1 MNNTKLANDIEVSK
15 AKKTSV
21 IPNNIDVIEKV
32 DSLNSLSYNLR
43 KSDPKK
49 ALSYSEE
56 AKRLASGSSY
66 EKGLAYS
73 LRNHGICNWRLAD
86 YNTSLKNFTES
97 IHIFNKLHD
106 KVGKASSLNG
116 MGIVYRKL
124 REYTKSIEFY
134 SESLKLYT
142 ELNDNRGEAISL
154 NNIGIIYT
162 RLGNYPKA
170 LRLYNSSYQ
179 IYNAIEDK
187 YGEATS
193 LNNIGLAYTNLGE
206 YSKAL
211 RSSLKAQKIFKELND
226 KRGEAETLTNIVTIY
241 NKFKQNKKAL
251 IYENQSLKIKEETN
265 DLRGQSNSLINIGNT
280 YYNLG
285 ELDKA
290 LDYLFK
296 SLYIKKEIGDSEGE
310 ANSLVSIAI
319 TYIKMNDLDKANNYL
334 IESIKIQQ
342 KIEDRSGEIVSLTSL
357 GRIFINK
364 KEYDKAIEYLQRA
377 LKLAEKIKSKDYL
390 YEINGYL
397 SNCYKYKNDYQ
408 KALKYFTHFYE
419 IKNKVFSEQSE
430 NILKNLQV
438 TYKLESLEEEIQKL
452 KNLEIENSLS
462 ELTSALDVSEI
473 ISRTD
478 TNGAITYVNDNFC
491 SICGYKSEEL
501 IGKNLRIF
509 NSGYHQK
516 EFYEKLWKN
525 LLQGK
530 AWKGEIKNK
539 SKEGKFYWLDTTIV
553 PLFDANKKLIEF
565 LTISQD
571 ITKRKEAEEKINS
584 QFIEL
589 EKTNAELGRTNS
601 ELDKFVY
608 RASHDLRAPLTSIMG
623 LIELTKSEKKSKDI
637 HDNLDMIKKSI
648 NRLDRFVIDIINYYR
663 NSKAEVKKE
672 KIDFNSIIKE
682 TFEDLMY
689 IEGAEKIKTNVRI
702 NERDSY
708 YSDKS
713 KIKVIFNNLISNAI
727 RYSKPQS
734 KNPFVDVNV
743 SISKD
748 TIIIQV
754 KDNGVGIDKKYIDKI
769 FDMFFK
775 NSNSSYSSGLGL
787 YILKETVNK
796 LNGTASVESEL
807 NKGSSFNIQLPNKP
821 YIE

>member
-73 LRNHGICNWRLAD
+73 LRNIGICNWRLAD

-97 IHIFNKLHD
+97 IHIFNKNHD

-124 REYTKSIEFY
+124 RDFTKSIEFY

-142 ELNDNRGEAISL
+142 VLNDKRGEAISL

-179 IYNAIEDK
+179 IYDAIGDK
-187 YGEATS
+187 YGEATC

-211 RSSLKAQKIFKELND
+211 KSSLKAQNIFKELND
-226 KRGEAETLTNIVTIY
+226 KQGEAETLTNIVIIY
-241 NKFKQNKKAL
+241 NKFKQYKKAL
-251 IYENQSLKIKEETN
+251 TYEKQSLQIKEEIN

-280 YYNLG
+280 YYNIG
-285 ELDKA
+285 ELNKA
-290 LDYLFK
+290 LNFLFK
-296 SLYIKKEIGDSEGE
+296 SLYIKKEISDRAGE

-319 TYIKMNDLDKANNYL
+319 TYIKMNNLDKATKYL
-334 IESIKIQQ
+334 NESIKIQQ
-342 KIEDRSGEIVSLTSL
+342 KIEDKSGEIVSLTSL
-357 GRIFINK
+357 GRILINK
-364 KEYDKAIEYLQRA
+364 KEYDKAIEYLQTA
-377 LKLAEKIKSKDYL
+377 LKLAEEIRSKDYL
-390 YEINGYL
+390 CEINEYL
-397 SNCYKYKNDYQ
+397 SDCYKYKNDYQ
-408 KALKYFTHFYE
+408 KALEYFTHFYE
-419 IKNKVFSEQSE
+419 IKNKVFKQQSD
-430 NILKNLQV
+430 NLLKNLQV
-438 TYKLESLEEEIQKL
+438 TYKLESLEEEVQKL
-452 KNLEIENSLS
+452 KNLEIKNSLS

-501 IGKNLRIF
+501 IGKNHRIF
-509 NSGYHQK
+509 NTGYHQK
-516 EFYEKLWKN
+516 EFYENLWKN
-525 LLQGK
+525 ILQGK
-530 AWKGEIKNK
+530 TWKGEIKNK
-539 SKEGKFYWLDTTIV
+539 SKEGKIFWLDITIV
-553 PLFDANKKLIEF
+553 PLFDANKKLTEF

-571 ITKRKEAEEKINS
+571 ITKRKEAEEKINR

-589 EKTNAELGRTNS
+589 EKTNAELGKTNS

-608 RASHDLRAPLTSIMG
+608 RASHDLRSPLTSVMG
-623 LIELTKSEKKSKDI
+623 LIELTKSEKKSTDI
-637 HDNLDMIKKSI
+637 QDNLNMIKKSI
-648 NRLDRFVIDIINYYR
+648 DRLDRFVVDIIHYYR
-663 NSKAEVKKE
+663 NSRAEIRKE

-689 IEGAEKIKTNVRI
+689 IEGANKIKTNVRI

-713 KIKVIFNNLISNAI
+713 KMRVIFNNLISNAI
-727 RYSKPQS
+727 RYNKPQS
-734 KNPFVDVNV
+734 ENPFVDINV
-743 SISKD
+743 SISKN
-748 TIIIQV
+748 TIVIQV
-754 KDNGVGIDKKYIDKI
+754 KDNGIGIDKKYINKI

-775 NSNSSYSSGLGL
+775 NSNSTYSSGLGL
-787 YILKETVNK
+787 YILKETVNI
-796 LNGTASVESEL
+796 LNGTISVESEL
-807 NKGSSFNIQLPNKP
+807 NKGSSFIIQLPNK
-821 YIE
+821 